1 MRKFYHAV
9 LEKAS
14 LGHNCRHI
22 PLMAKSQVRGFT
34 ATLEKLRSG
43 LGWVIVRVPFDVK
56 KVWTNRVRLRVRG
69 DINGYAFRTSLFVA
83 REGGHIL
90 LVNRRMQQGAGVRA
104 GHAARFRLEPDFDE
118 RTAEAPAPLKKF
130 LGQDRR
136 FRRWYEALSH
146 SMRSEIAKW
155 ISDPKSATAQARRA
169 EQIAERLMTTMDAE
183 RELPP
188 ILQAAFARSAKA
200 RAGWDSMTVTQRR
213 RQLMAVFHYVSPES
227 RARRISKI
235 LECAEER
242 AVRGAA
248 KSSAI
253 EAIDA

>member
-1 MRKFYHAV
+1 
-9 LEKAS
+9 
-14 LGHNCRHI
+14 
-22 PLMAKSQVRGFT
+22 MAKSQVRGFT

-104 GHAARFRLEPDFDE
+104 GHAAKFRIEPDLDE

-136 FRRWYEALSH
+136 FHLWYEALSH

-169 EQIAERLMTTMDAE
+169 EQIAERLMATMDAE

-188 ILQAAFARSAKA
+188 VLQVAFASNAKA
-200 RAGWDSMTVTQRR
+200 RAGWESMTTNQRR
-213 RQLMAVFHYVSPES
+213 RQLMAVFHYSSPDA
-227 RARRISKI
+227 RARRISRI
-235 LECAEER
+235 LQYAEER
-242 AVRGAA
+242 AERSVGKTAHF
-248 KSSAI
+248 
-253 EAIDA
+253 EALDA